1 MRVYEFSKKTGI
13 PTRELLDLLHKEG
26 YEVSSHMAVLEQKA
40 LDFLTKKFEKKSEPA
55 PQKAPAHQVQQ
66 TAPKAAP
73 KESAKESIPAKNQ
86 AAPAKIPHKQP
97 SPAPQEKVQAPNISK
112 QESSPMIE
120 QQKQEQHV
128 SNIPSAPIEIGP
140 MTVGAFADATHQPV
154 TSVILALLK
163 WGIVSA
169 KNRLLTE
176 DVVARLAAHYQI
188 PTIKPVEKKKEEVQK
203 GKVTVSEGEFKERPP
218 VVVVVGHVDHGK
230 TSLLDYIRKTRVA
243 AREKGGIT
251 QHLGAY
257 EATTPQGNIIFIDT
271 PGHEAFS
278 KMRMRGVK
286 VADLAILVVAADDGV
301 MPQTVEA
308 IKHIRAMDVPMI
320 AAINKVDKVEPSRIE
335 QVKQELSRH
344 DVLPEEWGGQVV
356 VAPIS
361 AKTGQGIDHLLEMII
376 LQAQLMELK
385 AEVSGPAQGY
395 VLESKIEKGRGPVA
409 TLLTQHGKVAVG
421 DYFVAGSTVGRVNS
435 LVDSHGSRVTSVD
448 PSVPVLVAGFST
460 LPEAGDF
467 FEVVTKDHYLKAK
480 SSSGEIQKAVP
491 AQAFA
496 KENAINLIIKTDTN
510 SSKEALLG
518 SIAKISKGFDKQFN
532 IVHAGIGPVSES
544 DIALA
549 ATTGAAIFSLHVK
562 AAPNVPAIAQKEGVT
577 LEFFDIIYKLLERLE
592 EVAEGAK
599 EIEYVKEKIGEAEV
613 RRVFDIKGLGV
624 IAGCYVK
631 DGRFTRDSQLVIWR
645 AGRKIGEGPIKSL
658 QRDKKVVKEVHA
670 GYECAFI
677 IDGYTDWA
685 EGDTVQAFIEVPKI
699 EKK

>member
-13 PTRELLDLLHKEG
+13 PNRELLDILHKEG
-26 YEVSSHMAVLEQKA
+26 FEVSSHMAVLEPKA
-40 LDFLTKKFEKKSEPA
+40 LDFLTKRFEKKSEAKTEKISPKPEPQEPIKKAAPEEPVPQKKSAPEPTKTPQHQAPPA
-55 PQKAPAHQVQQ
+55 PQDKV
-66 TAPKAAP
+66 
-73 KESAKESIPAKNQ
+73 SATKN
-86 AAPAKIPHKQP
+86 
-97 SPAPQEKVQAPNISK
+97 SK
-112 QESSPMIE
+112 QESSTMFE
-120 QQKQEQHV
+120 QQKPEPQIVHAPA
-128 SNIPSAPIEIGP
+128 SSPIEVHP
-140 MTVGAFADATHQPV
+140 MTVGAFADKIHEPV
-154 TSVILALLK
+154 TAVILTLLK
-163 WGIVSA
+163 WGVVSA
-169 KNRLLTE
+169 KNQLLTE
-176 DVVARLAAHYQI
+176 EVIMRLAGHYQI

-203 GKVTVSEGEFKERPP
+203 GKVAVEQGEFKERPP

-230 TSLLDYIRKTRVA
+230 TTLLDYIRKTRVA

-257 EATTPQGNIIFIDT
+257 EASTPQGSIIFIDT

-301 MPQTVEA
+301 KPQTLEA
-308 IKHIRAMDVPMI
+308 IKHIKAMDVPMI
-320 AAINKVDKVEPSRIE
+320 AAINKVDKVEPTRIE

-344 DVLPEEWGGQVV
+344 DVMPEEWGGQVV

-376 LQAQLMELK
+376 LQSQLMELK

-435 LVDSHGSRVTSVD
+435 LVDSHGARVTSVD
-448 PSVPVLVAGFST
+448 PSVPVLVAGFSA

-467 FEVVTKDHYLKAK
+467 FEVVTKDQYLKAK
-480 SSSGEIQKAVP
+480 SSSGEIQKTVP

-496 KENAINLIIKTDTN
+496 KENAINLIIKTDSN

-532 IVHAGIGPVSES
+532 IIHAGIGQVSES
-544 DIALA
+544 DIVLA
-549 ATTGAAIFSLHVK
+549 ATTGAAIFGLHVK
-562 AAPNVPAIAQKEGVT
+562 AGPNIPALAQKEGVT

-631 DGRFTRDSQLVIWR
+631 EGRFTRDSQLVIWR

-658 QRDKKVVKEVHA
+658 QRDKKVVKEVHS

-685 EGDTVQAFIEVPKI
+685 EGDRVECFITVPKVD
-699 EKK
+699 KK